1 VPPPTREVSRG
12 ALLLVVAAAA
22 LPRLL
27 VLAVERDQILEQFVE
42 KSDRFAQTLV
52 ASGTF
57 GFLPGV
63 PSAYTQ
69 PLYAFFLAG
78 VYWPFGHSWLAV
90 GLAQTLVAV
99 ATALIVF
106 ELGRRLRSTSVGVA
120 AALLTTLQPYVVWHD
135 VHVNREILDGFLLAA
150 LTLLGLLAFE
160 RRSAALGAATG
171 AVAGLAV
178 LGNARLA
185 LLPVA
190 LAVYVAWPARPVSR
204 ALLVTGATVAASVLV
219 VTPWLVRNEVSMGCA
234 VITTDTRALWK
245 ANNPATY
252 DVLARG
258 QWIDDVP
265 DLPGVP
271 PWPERAADIS
281 RAAARAVD
289 ECAQMRF
296 YRDEVFDFWREQ
308 PGEKARLAGQ
318 AVRMLWSPTFSVEDD
333 DAARGGL
340 AETGRQVVEP
350 LYALALYGLAVAGC
364 FFAPRRFLALAL
376 LLLAY
381 NTLAATVFAG
391 TVRYRAPFDFLLALL
406 AAFALERAWHAI
418 RTDDKAPAAT
428 EGGRL

>member
-1 VPPPTREVSRG
+1 
-12 ALLLVVAAAA
+12 
-22 LPRLL
+22 
-27 VLAVERDQILEQFVE
+27 
-42 KSDRFAQTLV
+42 
-52 ASGTF
+52 
-57 GFLPGV
+57 
-63 PSAYTQ
+63 
-69 PLYAFFLAG
+69 
-78 VYWPFGHSWLAV
+78 
-90 GLAQTLVAV
+90 
-99 ATALIVF
+99 
-106 ELGRRLRSTSVGVA
+106 
-120 AALLTTLQPYVVWHD
+120 
-135 VHVNREILDGFLLAA
+135 
-150 LTLLGLLAFE
+150 
-160 RRSAALGAATG
+160 
-171 AVAGLAV
+171 
-178 LGNARLA
+178 
-185 LLPVA
+185 
-190 LAVYVAWPARPVSR
+190 
-204 ALLVTGATVAASVLV
+204 
-219 VTPWLVRNEVSMGCA
+219 

-418 RTDDKAPAAT
+418 RTDDKAPAAA

>member
-27 VLAVERDQILEQFVE
+27 VLAVERDQILEEFVE

-69 PLYAFFLAG
+69 PLYAFFLAA

-135 VHVNREILDGFLLAA
+135 VHVNREIVDGFLLAA

-190 LAVYVAWPARPVSR
+190 LAVYIAWPARPVSR
-204 ALLVTGATVAASVLV
+204 ALLVGGATVAASVLV
-219 VTPWLVRNEVSMGCA
+219 VTPWLVRNEVSIGCA

-281 RAAARAVD
+281 RAAAAAVD

-308 PGEKARLAGQ
+308 PGEKARLAAQ

-350 LYALALYGLAVAGC
+350 LYALTLYGLAVAGC

-418 RTDDKAPAAT
+418 RTDDKAPAAA